1 MFIINLHIINI
12 VRKFHAQKIVS
23 ILLCIAMIV
32 TLTPCTLLAD
42 TLTVT
47 SFTTEVTNTPANGKY
62 FDVGEPVQIT
72 MTLIAGTK
80 YSDVYGYDNLMGSTS
95 VLYIDKTNSG
105 NDSKTA
111 NYSYVV
117 TAADAY
123 NGYKRRSEEN

>member
-1 MFIINLHIINI
+1 MRKKII
-12 VRKFHAQKIVS
+12 S

-32 TLTPCTLLAD
+32 TLTPC
-42 TLTVT
+42 
-47 SFTTEVTNTPANGKY
+47 
-62 FDVGEPVQIT
+62 
-72 MTLIAGTK
+72 TK

-123 NGYKRRSEEN
+123 NGYKRRSEENRFNGIRFR